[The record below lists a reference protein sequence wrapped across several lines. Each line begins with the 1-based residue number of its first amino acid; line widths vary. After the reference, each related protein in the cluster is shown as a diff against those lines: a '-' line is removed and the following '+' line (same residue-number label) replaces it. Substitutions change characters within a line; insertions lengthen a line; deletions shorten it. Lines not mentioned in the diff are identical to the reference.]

1 MRKEIDGD
9 IKERLL
15 VEAYNISKRKALRSD
30 IAYLQKDDQML
41 VFRISGFDELLKQD
55 CGYVTNEHLKCWGI
69 SLETLEEAAW
79 ENTIAKRPPVMWD
92 IEEMLC
98 QPFPRNLLD
107 DGVNIL
113 EGIEERLQRFVLT
126 NEYQENGSIYMWH
139 AETMQKVADKLG
151 GNVAI
156 TPVTLDG
163 LAVYL
168 DDDNRETFDAERISL
183 RQLNCDIVDGGFLS
197 DEVYRYDRE
206 KKTVEIVP
214 ESQQTITFII
224 CM

>member
-9 IKERLL
+9 IKERLF
-15 VEAYNISKRKALRSD
+15 VETYNISKRKALRSD
-30 IAYLQKDDQML
+30 IAYLQKADQML

-126 NEYQENGSIYMWH
+126 NEYHENGSIYMWH
-139 AETMQKVADKLG
+139 TETMQKVAAKLG

-163 LAVYL
+163 LSVYL
-168 DDDNRETFDAERISL
+168 EDDNRETFDAERISL
-183 RQLNCDIVDGGFLS
+183 RQLNCDMLDGGFLS
-197 DEVYRYDRE
+197 NEVYRYDRE

-224 CM
+224 RM